1 MKSQLKMQSR
11 REFIKTCGTGLAALS
26 CSSQALQAANY
37 DKAQVAITLDLEMSR
52 NFPTRETMHW
62 DYEKG
67 NLDVQAKRYSV
78 EAAKVVKNAGGKLHY
93 FLVGRV
99 LEQEDVSWLQEIV
112 KMDHPIGNHTYDHVN
127 VTAKKTTDLQF
138 RFQRA
143 PWLLR
148 GMSVP
153 EAIRDNI
160 ELTNKAMKSRLGINS
175 NGFRTPGGFN
185 GGLKQEA
192 EVRKMLKE
200 LGYSWV
206 SSLYPAHPYTKP
218 MEKPSEKVIK
228 EIVAAM
234 PQSQPFQYD
243 DGLIE
248 IPMSPISD
256 IGAFRTGQW
265 QLEWFI
271 ETIEKCLEWAIENRA
286 VFDFLAH
293 PSCLGVVDPEI
304 KTIRRICEIVN
315 KHADKAEIVG
325 LDSIAA
331 RFRRG

>member
-1 MKSQLKMQSR
+1 MKSQNEMHSR
-11 REFIKTCGTGLAALS
+11 RNVLRSAAAGFGSFALATG
-26 CSSQALQAANY
+26 SSAKVKS
-37 DKAQVAITLDLEMSR
+37 DKALIAITLDLEMSR

-62 DYEKG
+62 DFEKG
-67 NLDVQAKRYSV
+67 NLDEQAKRYSV
-78 EAAKVVKNAGGKLHY
+78 DAAKLVSSHGGKLHY

-99 LEQEDVSWLQEIV
+99 LEQADVSWLKEIV
-112 KMDHPIGNHTYDHVN
+112 KLGHPIGNHTYDHVN
-127 VTAKKTTDLQF
+127 VIAKNASDLQF

-160 ELTNKAMKSRLGINS
+160 ELTSIAMKSRLGIDA

-185 GGLKQEA
+185 GGLKQEP
-192 EVRKMLKE
+192 EVRKMLKQ
-200 LGYSWV
+200 LGYQWI

-218 MEKPSEKVIK
+218 VEKPSEKIIN

-234 PQSQPFQYD
+234 HQSQPFQYE

-271 ETIEKCLEWAIENRA
+271 ETIEMCLAWAIENRA

-293 PSCLGVVDPEI
+293 PSCLGVVDPEM

-315 KHADKAEIVG
+315 QNAGKADMVG
-325 LDSIAA
+325 LDTISA
-331 RFRRG
+331 RFQKG

>member
-1 MKSQLKMQSR
+1 M
-11 REFIKTCGTGLAALS
+11 S

-127 VTAKKTTDLQF
+127 VTAKLTTDLQF

>member
-1 MKSQLKMQSR
+1 M
-11 REFIKTCGTGLAALS
+11 S